1 MVENKEIRFEQD
13 IETSLTTYG
22 KWQKET
28 FSESNFDPTIGLDY
42 QKLLS
47 FIQKTQPKQWAR
59 HQRNYRIKEK
69 DLFLQTVSSRRL
81 KICQRQ
87 LK

>member
-1 MVENKEIRFEQD
+1 MIHLVENKEIRFEQD

-28 FSESNFDPTIGLDY
+28 FSESNFDPTIGLDT
-42 QKLLS
+42 QKLLH

-59 HQRNYRIKEK
+59 HQRNYNK
-69 DLFLQTVSSRRL
+69 DGEFKFLQRFN
-81 KICQRQ
+81 Q
-87 LK
+87 